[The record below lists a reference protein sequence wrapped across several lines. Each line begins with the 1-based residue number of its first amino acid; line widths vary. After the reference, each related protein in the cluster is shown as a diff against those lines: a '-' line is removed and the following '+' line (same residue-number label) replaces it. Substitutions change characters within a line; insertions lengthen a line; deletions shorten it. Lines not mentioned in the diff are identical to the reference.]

1 MWGKIIYSEL
11 TLAIAMRLLS
21 RSLPFTRIVPAPS
34 SLLTRTLAR
43 QFSSSNSKMR
53 KDPFKPAARVAGQ
66 KQDVWSIV
74 NEAAASSK
82 VSDVVNMG
90 QVTESSDLH
99 GWLIANVSIDR
110 ASSATTLPNSSSTL
124 QKVLWTESNV
134 ISTRPPREDLV

>member
-11 TLAIAMRLLS
+11 SLAIAMKLLS

-34 SLLTRTLAR
+34 PRLAR
-43 QFSSSNSKMR
+43 ISVSRFSSSSPTMR

-82 VSDVVNMG
+82 VADVVNMG
-90 QVTESSDLH
+90 
-99 GWLIANVSIDR
+99 
-110 ASSATTLPNSSSTL
+110 
-124 QKVLWTESNV
+124 
-134 ISTRPPREDLV
+134 

>member
-1 MWGKIIYSEL
+1 METSRRARLLRRAVSVNDVVLVGRAYMWGKIIYSQL

-34 SLLTRTLAR
+34 PLLNRGFISRL
-43 QFSSSNSKMR
+43 SSTIPKMR

-90 QVTESSDLH
+90 
-99 GWLIANVSIDR
+99 
-110 ASSATTLPNSSSTL
+110 
-124 QKVLWTESNV
+124 
-134 ISTRPPREDLV
+134 